1 MLTHNAQEVA
11 QMLEAQAKVVDD
23 AWQIPA
29 SEAVALHQIAVVS
42 GCRSILE
49 IGVSYGYSTLHL
61 AHAAKINK
69 GHVHAVEF
77 NDRKY
82 TEATQNL
89 TRADLLEHVTI
100 HLGSAQEIIPHLT
113 PDIPFD
119 FFFIDATKAESFE
132 YLEAAWPKLANRCI
146 IVTDNTTT
154 HADELTDFC
163 QHLRSHPEIIS
174 SAAIDIGNGFE
185 LSVRLI

>member
-1 MLTHNAQEVA
+1 
-11 QMLEAQAKVVDD
+11 VVDD

-29 SEAVALHQIAVVS
+29 PEAVALHQIAVAA
-42 GCRSILE
+42 GCRSFLE

-77 NDRKY
+77 NERKY
-82 TEATQNL
+82 TEATRNL
-89 TRADLLEHVTI
+89 TQAGLLEYVTI
-100 HLGSAQEIIPHLT
+100 HPGSAQDIVPQLT
-113 PDIPFD
+113 PDSPFD

-132 YLEAAWPKLANRCI
+132 YLAAGWPQLANRCI

-163 QHLRSHPEIIS
+163 KHLRSHPEIVS
-174 SAAIDIGNGFE
+174 SASIDIGNGFE
-185 LSVRLI
+185 LSVRHI